1 MRGVGSETR
10 KNLTGLVGSWG
21 ALRPKVFFDNWLLGT
36 PLGGCQHASTF
47 EDFEKKLNA
56 RKSYM
61 LTPMLALIYPNFG
74 QIRWGLGQFV
84 KKDNGVHAILKL
96 P

>member
-1 MRGVGSETR
+1 M
-10 KNLTGLVGSWG
+10 
-21 ALRPKVFFDNWLLGT
+21 RPKVFFDNWLPGT
-36 PLGGCQHASTF
+36 PLGVSPHAIPF
-47 EDFEKKLNA
+47 GNYEKKLNA

-61 LTPMLALIYPNFG
+61 LTPMPALIYPNFG